1 MKKRLTAAIVL
12 ASLILTTN
20 VLAEEITNLPE
31 TTEQPVATAETISE
45 TEAEAE
51 PAHTLEVTSKYQ

>member
-12 ASLILTTN
+12 ASLMLTTN
-20 VLAEEITNLPE
+20 VFAEEITNLPE

-45 TEAEAE
+45 TEAEGI
-51 PAHTLEVTSKYQ
+51 P